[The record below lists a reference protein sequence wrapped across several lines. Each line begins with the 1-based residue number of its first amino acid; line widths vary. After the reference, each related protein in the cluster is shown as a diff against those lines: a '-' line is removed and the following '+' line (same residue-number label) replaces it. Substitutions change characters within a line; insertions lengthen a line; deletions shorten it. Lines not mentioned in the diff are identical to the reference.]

1 MDRHDNRQED
11 DRRQQGTTL
20 AIQAIHLRSN
30 QDVMIKLFVLDTTAP
45 HASKSSLPHMIKL
58 FVLDTLATLKEFSKG
73 SDRAHRPCAQR
84 TWLLAFS
91 SWLLAFSSWLLAFSS
106 RLPAFSSWLLA
117 SFMAAGL
124 FFWRAKSLRAIEA
137 DHSTCF
143 LVRAQELHQGSE
155 PMHIIGRTTM
165 FSANQVRV
173 DIARYRE
180 RTIKDYGRLRSKGH
194 NTIRLMNSSLSDCSM
209 LGLVHGFTSRRSFI
223 ASQSI
228 TKYYM

>member
-91 SWLLAFSSWLLAFSS
+91 SWLLAFSSWLLG
-106 RLPAFSSWLLA
+106 
-117 SFMAAGL
+117 FMAAGSKPNT
-124 FFWRAKSLRAIEA
+124 R
-137 DHSTCF
+137 
-143 LVRAQELHQGSE
+143 SE
-155 PMHIIGRTTM
+155 PRRWEDEKAVHNAT
-165 FSANQVRV
+165 
-173 DIARYRE
+173 
-180 RTIKDYGRLRSKGH
+180 LRRASLGKTRNRSECQYPKIEH
-194 NTIRLMNSSLSDCSM
+194 NADSC
-209 LGLVHGFTSRRSFI
+209 
-223 ASQSI
+223 
-228 TKYYM
+228 